1 MSPTLLFDMDG
12 TLVETD
18 HLHFA
23 AFQTILGPYGIEL
36 DWPTYRQFLMGK
48 SNRLVGAKLFPDL
61 PEEQHAAILGTKEA
75 EYRKLVGDLEPA
87 AGLLDLLDWA
97 DAGGIAIAVV
107 TNAPR
112 DSAEHVLEALKIR
125 SRFKAVVTGDEVTSP
140 KPHPMPYLTALNM
153 IGGDLRRS
161 VAFEDSSAGVSSASA
176 AGLPVVGLASPL
188 DENDLRGHGA
198 SLLIQDYR
206 DPLLM
211 AFLRRHLGGDAEMPR
226 VPGAT
231 AGSNVEAEPS

>member
-12 TLVETD
+12 TLVDTD

-23 AFQTILGPYGIEL
+23 AFQTILGPHGVAL
-36 DWPTYRQFLMGK
+36 DWTTYRQFVMGK
-48 SNRLVGAKLFPDL
+48 SNEAVGAKLL
-61 PEEQHAAILGTKEA
+61 PHLPSGRHAAILDSKEA
-75 EYRKLVGDLEPA
+75 EYRTMVGDLDPA

-97 DAGGIAIAVV
+97 DAAGIAIAVV

-112 DSAEHVLEALKIR
+112 DSADHVLQALKIR
-125 SRFKAVVTGDEVTSP
+125 SRFKAIVAGDEVASP
-140 KPHPMPYLTALNM
+140 KPHPMPYLTALEL
-153 IGGDLRRS
+153 IGGDIRRS
-161 VAFEDSSAGVSSASA
+161 VAFEDSSAGVTSA
-176 AGLPVVGLASPL
+176 AAASLPVVGIAPPL

-211 AFLRRHLGGDAEMPR
+211 GFLRRHLGIEDEFA
-226 VPGAT
+226 PG
-231 AGSNVEAEPS
+231 PSGAAPSGVADGR

>member
-12 TLVETD
+12 TLVDTD

-23 AFQTILGPYGIEL
+23 AFQTILAPHGIAL
-36 DWPTYRQFLMGK
+36 DWTTYRQFVMGK
-48 SNRLVGAKLFPDL
+48 SNESVGAKLL
-61 PEEQHAAILGTKEA
+61 PHLPSQRHAAILDSKEA
-75 EYRKLVGDLEPA
+75 EYRTLVGDLDPA

-97 DAGGIAIAVV
+97 DAVGIALAVV

-112 DSAEHVLEALKIR
+112 ESADHVLQALKIR
-125 SRFKAVVTGDEVTSP
+125 SRFKAIVAGDEVTSP
-140 KPHPMPYLTALNM
+140 KPHPMPYLTAVERL
-153 IGGDLRRS
+153 GGDIRHS
-161 VAFEDSSAGVSSASA
+161 VAFEDSSAGVSSAVA
-176 AGLPVVGLASPL
+176 AGLPVVGIAPPL

-211 AFLRRHLGGDAEMPR
+211 GFLRRHLGVEDDIATEPR
-226 VPGAT
+226 AAPSGAV
-231 AGSNVEAEPS
+231 AAP